1 MMNPYLQVAVGAAI
15 GGMCRLAF
23 YRSLPAHWVAMGGAT
38 LAVNVIGSF
47 VMGLGFALVVQR
59 LGQDFAPFL
68 LAGVLG
74 GFTTFSSFSL
84 DVVAMWERGESVA
97 AMVYIAAS
105 VVLSILALIAGL
117 AVARSVLA

>member
-1 MMNPYLQVAVGAAI
+1 MMNPYLQVAIGAAI

-23 YRSLPAHWVAMGGAT
+23 YRSLPAQWVAMGGAT

-84 DVVAMWERGESVA
+84 DVVALWERGEAVA
-97 AMVYIAAS
+97 AIFYVAAS
-105 VVLSILALIAGL
+105 VILSILALIAGL

>member
-1 MMNPYLQVAVGAAI
+1 MNPYLQVAIGAAI
-15 GGMCRLAF
+15 GGMCRLAI
-23 YRSLPAHWVAMGGAT
+23 YRSLPTQWVGLGVAT
-38 LAVNVIGSF
+38 LTVNVIGSF
-47 VMGLGFALVVQR
+47 VMGLGFGLIAQR
-59 LGQDFAPFL
+59 VGQNFAPFL
-68 LAGVLG
+68 LAGILG

-84 DVVAMWERGESVA
+84 DVVAMWDRGQSVA

>member
-1 MMNPYLQVAVGAAI
+1 MNPYLQVAIGAAI
-15 GGMCRLAF
+15 GSMCRLAF
-23 YRSLPAHWVAMGGAT
+23 YRLLPAPWVAMGGAT

-47 VMGLGFALVVQR
+47 VMGLGFALIGQR
-59 LGQDFAPFL
+59 ITPNFAPFL

-84 DVVAMWERGESVA
+84 DVVAMWERGEAIA

-105 VVLSILALIAGL
+105 VVLSLLALIAGL
-117 AVARSVLA
+117 AVARSVLT